1 MAKKKK
7 NKKKKK
13 KHIIGIDLGGTKML
27 TALFDERFRILSS
40 TKMKT
45 EVSKGEKHFVSG
57 IAESI
62 WQVMDESE
70 ADLKSLK
77 AIGIGCPG
85 IIDDHGVVIESP
97 NIRFLKH
104 YPLAKKISKI
114 FKVPVVLEND
124 VNAGLYGE
132 FAFGAAKGH
141 RHVIGIFPGTGI
153 GGALILN
160 GELYRGF
167 TGAAGEIGHTLVDSM
182 GPMCG
187 CGRRGCLEALAGRL
201 AIASEAALLAA
212 KQQAPKLF
220 KMSGTDLKDIK
231 SGALKRA
238 IDAGDQ
244 KVKDLMVYKSRILG
258 IAMANAVNVLNPEMV
273 VLGGGL
279 VEAMSRIIVNESR
292 ESMKQHAMQSIA
304 KHVKVVPAQLKDDAI
319 ILGAAKLAWDSY
331 MKKKKG

>member
-13 KHIIGIDLGGTKML
+13 YIVGIDLGGTKML
-27 TALFDERFRILSS
+27 TALMNDHFRVLAS

-45 EVSKGEKHFVSG
+45 EVSKGGKNFIDD

-62 WQVMDESE
+62 YQVTDESDV
-70 ADLKSLK
+70 DLKNLK

-85 IIDDHGVVIESP
+85 IIDDRGVVIESP
-97 NIRFLKH
+97 NVRFLKQ

-132 FAFGAAKGH
+132 LVFGAAKGH
-141 RHVIGIFPGTGI
+141 KHVVGIFPGTGI

-160 GELYRGF
+160 GALYRGF
-167 TGAAGEIGHTLVDSM
+167 TGAAGEIGHILVDPL

-187 CGRRGCLEALAGRL
+187 CGKRGCLEALAGRL

-212 KQQAPKLF
+212 KQQAPKLY
-220 KMSGTDLKDIK
+220 KMSGTDIKDIK

-244 KVKDLMVYKSRILG
+244 KIKDLMIRKSRILG
-258 IAMANAVNVLNPEMV
+258 IAMANVVNILNPEMI

-279 VEAMSRIIVNESR
+279 VEAMSRIVVNEAR
-292 ESMKQHAMQSIA
+292 ESMRQHAMQSIA
-304 KHVKVVPAQLKDDAI
+304 KYVAVVPAQLKDDAI
-319 ILGAAKLAWDSY
+319 ILGAAKLAWDHY
-331 MKKKKG
+331 QEKKRD

>member
-7 NKKKKK
+7 KNKKKK

-27 TALFDERFRILSS
+27 TALMDERFKILSS

-45 EVSKGEKHFVSG
+45 EVSKGDKHFVNG

-62 WQVMDESE
+62 YQVLDESE

-85 IIDDHGVVIESP
+85 IIDDHGIVIESP
-97 NIRFLKH
+97 NIRFLRQ

-141 RHVIGIFPGTGI
+141 RDIVGIFPGTGI

-160 GELYRGF
+160 GALYRGF
-167 TGAAGEIGHTLVDSM
+167 TGAAGEIGHILVDPL

-187 CGRRGCLEALAGRL
+187 CGKRGCLEALAGRL

-212 KQQAPKLF
+212 KQQAPKLY
-220 KMSGTDLKDIK
+220 KMSGTDIKDIK

-244 KVKDLMVYKSRILG
+244 KIKDLMVRKSRILG
-258 IAMANAVNVLNPEMV
+258 IAMANVVNILNPEMI

-279 VEAMSRIIVNESR
+279 VEAMSRIVVNEAR
-292 ESMKQHAMQSIA
+292 ESMRQHAMQSIA
-304 KHVKVVPAQLKDDAI
+304 KYVQVVPAQLKDDAI
-319 ILGAAKLAWDSY
+319 ILGAAKLAWDHY
-331 MKKKKG
+331 QEKRKG